1 MWRGKRIIYLKII
14 IIINP
19 SLPID
24 LKKEPDGDS
33 TPQDHND
40 MQKEPTDSL
49 YQVPRVMYRKK
60 QKSDKTGVACIT
72 HKKRPW
78 LHTLFV

>member
-1 MWRGKRIIYLKII
+1 MHPGSLINTPIQS
-14 IIINP
+14 NP

-33 TPQDHND
+33 TQQNHND

-49 YQVPRVMYRKK
+49 YQVTKVMYRK
-60 QKSDKTGVACIT
+60 
-72 HKKRPW
+72 
-78 LHTLFV
+78 